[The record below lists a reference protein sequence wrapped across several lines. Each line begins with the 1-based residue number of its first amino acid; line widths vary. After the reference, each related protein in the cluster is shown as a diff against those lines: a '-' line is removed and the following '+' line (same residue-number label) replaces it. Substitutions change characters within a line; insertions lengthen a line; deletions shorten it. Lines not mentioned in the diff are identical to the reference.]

1 MGSADSAEV
10 GVSGGPESGS
20 SPGDPCLTFAVSYP
34 QPPPV
39 DGEPWAAPHQIC
51 ALSTEWS
58 SRFSGPSWLVGPS
71 AGSAG
76 LEEQPAL
83 PDEVWLVDEE
93 RHQPN
98 L

>member
-1 MGSADSAEV
+1 MGSPT
-10 GVSGGPESGS
+10 PELR
-20 SPGDPCLTFAVSYP
+20 P
-34 QPPPV
+34 
-39 DGEPWAAPHQIC
+39 EH
-51 ALSTEWS
+51 S

>member
-1 MGSADSAEV
+1 MPDFCSQLSSAPSSGRGTMGSPT
-10 GVSGGPESGS
+10 PELR
-20 SPGDPCLTFAVSYP
+20 P
-34 QPPPV
+34 
-39 DGEPWAAPHQIC
+39 EH
-51 ALSTEWS
+51 S